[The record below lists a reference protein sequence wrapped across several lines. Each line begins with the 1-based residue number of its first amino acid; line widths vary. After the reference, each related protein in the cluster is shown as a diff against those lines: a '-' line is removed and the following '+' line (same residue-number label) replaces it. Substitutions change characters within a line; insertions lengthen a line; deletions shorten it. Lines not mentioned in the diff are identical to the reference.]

1 MNLHQCHTG
10 PRATRGFTI
19 IELLIVI
26 VIVSILAALAIP
38 SYREYV
44 MRSHRTVAKV
54 ALQDLLTRQESYAVD
69 HKSYAADFER
79 LGVAGSGAAG
89 VAYVTTD
96 GVISRNVSNALYSFA
111 LKKNTGSSV
120 STCVFD
126 ASPTALG
133 FSLIATPVGSN
144 TDTKCGTLCITS
156 GGDRGANPGVVA
168 DCWRR

>member
-1 MNLHQCHTG
+1 MNLHQPHVRQ
-10 PRATRGFTI
+10 RAARGFTI

-38 SYREYV
+38 SYRQYV
-44 MRSHRTVAKV
+44 MRTHRTVAKV

-69 HKSYAADFER
+69 HKSYATDFDR
-79 LGVAGSGAAG
+79 LGVAGSGAVS
-89 VAYVTTD
+89 VAYVTSD

-111 LKKNTGSSV
+111 LKKNTGSAVNS
-120 STCVFD
+120 CAFD

-133 FSLIATPVGSN
+133 FSLTATPVGN
-144 TDTKCGTLCITS
+144 NADTQCGSLCITS
-156 GGDRGANPGVVA
+156 NGDRGANPGVVA